1 LPLFRHCEVVHLQ
14 VESKVEMRPK
24 ISVIIPTYNRRLS
37 IEVAIKSVLSQS
49 YKEFELI
56 IIDDGSTDKTK
67 ELIEFIDDRRIQYF
81 YQENQGSSVAR
92 NLGVEKSEGDFI
104 AFLDSDDCWL
114 EDKLEKQ
121 FSFLKNT
128 KNDMPGCATG
138 YFINKLNG
146 KKEIIQPA
154 ITQTSLRSILK
165 KNILHICTT
174 FMCDRKVFDD
184 VGYFDTHLKR
194 GQDTDWLIRYRKIY
208 DIGVVRKPL
217 AIFNQH
223 LPKSAKTYEQ
233 SQLYFLNKHKEN
245 LRAQGEVFYRRKI
258 AISYTKLAYQFYR
271 KDLMQKAKEFA
282 LKALRAYPIVWPGLY
297 LILLDVYF
305 GTRLKHKMDSIRYP
319 KGLLLF
325 RQKWRN

>member
-1 LPLFRHCEVVHLQ
+1 
-14 VESKVEMRPK
+14 MRPK

-128 KNDMPGCATG
+128 KNDMPGCATVPP
-138 YFINKLNG
+138 
-146 KKEIIQPA
+146 Q
-154 ITQTSLRSILK
+154 
-165 KNILHICTT
+165 
-174 FMCDRKVFDD
+174 V
-184 VGYFDTHLKR
+184 
-194 GQDTDWLIRYRKIY
+194 
-208 DIGVVRKPL
+208 
-217 AIFNQH
+217 
-223 LPKSAKTYEQ
+223 
-233 SQLYFLNKHKEN
+233 
-245 LRAQGEVFYRRKI
+245 
-258 AISYTKLAYQFYR
+258 
-271 KDLMQKAKEFA
+271 
-282 LKALRAYPIVWPGLY
+282 
-297 LILLDVYF
+297 
-305 GTRLKHKMDSIRYP
+305 KME
-319 KGLLLF
+319 
-325 RQKWRN
+325 KWT